1 MRLFKR
7 GRVWWCW
14 YYDNGQRCYRST
26 KCRDLKAAELAARNW
41 ERDTADPHYAAART
55 ATISRALT
63 LLLNDRE
70 EQARVGR
77 RSFDTVSFYREK
89 AGHLVR
95 IFELDATGNRVPFL
109 LTKLE
114 PAHVDSYISQRR
126 AEGASESTIYKE
138 IVTLRAAL
146 RLARRARIWFGE
158 PAAICPIAFAPE
170 YKPRTRALT
179 VQELQA
185 LLAQLLP
192 DRAARVAFIVA
203 TSASWRESELA
214 LDEDVSHNLSTVL
227 IRGTK
232 RSTRYRMVPIVSDN
246 ARSLLEYALRH
257 AAGTDG
263 FLFLPW
269 VSARRDLIVA
279 CRRAGIPRCSPNDLR
294 RTCATWLRVA
304 GVPPDLIAPVMGHAD
319 TRMVERVYGR
329 LPIHALASRIAAAM
343 GPENCSTFVTAP
355 VDSAGFGGLNG
366 LAGNGKPLKTMPRG
380 GIEPPTRGFSV
391 LCSTD

>member
-14 YYDNGQRCYRST
+14 YYENGQRLYRST
-26 KCRDLKAAELAARNW
+26 QCRDLKAAELVARNW
-41 ERDTADPHYAAART
+41 ERDAADPHRAAART
-55 ATISRALT
+55 ATLNGALK
-63 LLLNDRE
+63 LLLKDRA
-70 EQARVGR
+70 EQARAGR
-77 RSFDTVSFYREK
+77 RSLDTVAFYREK

-95 IFELDATGNRVPFL
+95 IFEIDHSGNRASFPL
-109 LTKLE
+109 AKLE
-114 PAHVDSYISQRR
+114 ASRVDSYISQRR
-126 AEGASESTIYKE
+126 CEGASESTIYKE

-146 RLARRARIWFGE
+146 RLARRAGIWFGE

-179 VQELQA
+179 QGELQA

-203 TSASWRESELA
+203 TSASWRETELA
-214 LDEDVSHNLSTVL
+214 RDEDVSQDLATVL
-227 IRGTK
+227 VRGTK
-232 RSTRYRMVPIVSDN
+232 RSTRYRTVPVVSDA
-246 ARSLLEYALRH
+246 ARSLLEYALRY

-263 FLFLPW
+263 LLFLPW
-269 VSARRDLIVA
+269 ASARRDLLAA
-279 CRRAGIPRCSPNDLR
+279 CKRAGIPRCSPNDLR
-294 RTCATWLRVA
+294 RTCATWLRAA

-329 LPIHALASRIAAAM
+329 LPIQTLASRIAAAM
-343 GPENCSTFVTAP
+343 GPEHCSTFVTAP

-366 LAGNGKPLKTMPRG
+366 LAGNANSLKTMPRG

>member
-1 MRLFKR
+1 MRLYKR
-7 GRVWWCW
+7 GRTWWCW
-14 YYDNGQRCYRST
+14 YFENGRRRVRST
-26 KCRDLKAAELAARNW
+26 RCRDQKAAELVARNW
-41 ERDTADPHYAAART
+41 ERDAADPDHAAARI
-55 ATISRALT
+55 ATLNGALT
-63 LLLNDRE
+63 LLLRDRE
-70 EQARVGR
+70 EQARAGR
-77 RSFDTVSFYREK
+77 RSLDTVGFYRAK

-95 IFELDATGNRVPFL
+95 IFEVDAAGNRVSFPL
-109 LTKLE
+109 AKLQ
-114 PAHVDSYISQRR
+114 PVHVDSYISRRR

-146 RLARRARIWFGE
+146 RLARRAGIWFGE

-179 VQELQA
+179 RQELQG
-185 LLAQLLP
+185 LLAELLP

-203 TSASWRESELA
+203 TSASWRETELA
-214 LDEDVSHNLSTVL
+214 ADQDVRHDLASVL

-232 RSTRYRMVPIVSDN
+232 RSTRYRTVPIVSDD

-263 FLFLPW
+263 SLFLPW
-269 VSARRDLIVA
+269 ASARRDLLAA
-279 CRRAGIPRCSPNDLR
+279 CKRAGIPRCSPNDLR
-294 RTCATWLRVA
+294 RTCATWLRAA

-329 LPIHALASRIAAAM
+329 LPVQVLARRIAAAI
-343 GPENCSTFVTAP
+343 GPENCSTFVAAP
-355 VDSAGFGGLNG
+355 VDSAGFDGLNG
-366 LAGNGKPLKTMPRG
+366 LAGSANSLKRMPRG